1 MFTFNLKKEGGLDR
15 VGEYQNQNTMS
26 TSNPTGNQYGA
37 LRLVYDHFN
46 QELFEG
52 QLADCMLTFTRKRNT
67 HGFLAPYRWSTHDA
81 QEFAI
86 HEISLSVYTIG
97 RPLIEV
103 FSTLVHEMAHL
114 WQFDFGS
121 PSRGGYHNKEWANK
135 MEEIGLMPSANG
147 RPGGNRTGQNMTHYI
162 IPDGPYVQAFNAM
175 PPEYLIPFTS
185 IEAFL
190 TNQQEQEDE
199 QPQGE
204 LQKGSTGG
212 GAVPRTSTTSS
223 RKKTKYL
230 CSCNYSVYGKPGLM
244 MTCNVCSELLQEQ

>member
-1 MFTFNLKKEGGLDR
+1 LFGFNLIQGEDLDR
-15 VGEYQNQNTMS
+15 VEEYQNQNTMS

-67 HGFLAPYRWSTHDA
+67 HGFLAPYRWSTHDS

-103 FSTLVHEMAHL
+103 LSTLVHEMAHL
-114 WQFDFGS
+114 WQFDFGT

-135 MEEIGLMPSANG
+135 MEELGLMPSANG
-147 RPGGNRTGQNMTHYI
+147 KPSGKRTGQNMTHYI
-162 IPDGPYVQAFNAM
+162 IPDGAYVQAFKAM

-185 IEAFL
+185 IESFL
-190 TNQQEQEDE
+190 TNKQEQEPNE
-199 QPQGE
+199 PQGMGE
-204 LQKGSTGG
+204 RGAPSG
-212 GAVPRTSTTSS
+212 GARSSSS

-230 CSCNYSVYGKPGLM
+230 CSCNYSVYGKPGLT
-244 MTCNVCSELLQEQ
+244 MTCNVCSEQLQEQ